1 MLGPQHLLSATFS
14 SKGFIFTGPQ
24 SLTCKSQIQHTLETR
39 KCFAILLV
47 AKPNLQE
54 SEAIIIL
61 SVFVHMICCKHLNVF
76 DMEYSS
82 EPAGSVI

>member
-14 SKGFIFTGPQ
+14 SNGFIFTGPQ
-24 SLTCKSQIQHTLETR
+24 SLACKSQIQHTLETR
-39 KCFAILLV
+39 KYFAILLV
-47 AKPNLQE
+47 AKPNMQE
-54 SEAIIIL
+54 SEAVIIL